1 MDASDRAARRRRRER
16 GPHDGQWQRLRAI
29 WPEGP
34 IDDDRPVTN
43 DDMSRRVV
51 LGHSAVIVIVIGIW
65 EDEDMTSTHVSLG
78 PINVALVASRRE
90 TRATLRVWTQRRER
104 RRGAWLLAR
113 LCPFRITAG
122 RDATVQQ
129 AGRL

>member
-1 MDASDRAARRRRRER
+1 
-16 GPHDGQWQRLRAI
+16 
-29 WPEGP
+29 
-34 IDDDRPVTN
+34 
-43 DDMSRRVV
+43 MSRRVV
-51 LGHSAVIVIVIGIW
+51 LGHSAVIVIVIVIGIW

-78 PINVALVASRRE
+78 PIHVALVASRRE

-122 RDATVQQ
+122 REATVQH
-129 AGRL
+129 AG